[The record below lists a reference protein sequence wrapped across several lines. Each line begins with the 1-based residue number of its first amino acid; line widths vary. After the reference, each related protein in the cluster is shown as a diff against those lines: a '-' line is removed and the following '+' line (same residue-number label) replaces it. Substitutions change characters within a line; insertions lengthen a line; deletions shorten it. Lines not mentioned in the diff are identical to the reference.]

1 MAETMTNA
9 DNFWLHMDHPTN
21 LMVITGIMEFKET
34 LDYDQASSILENRL
48 CAFDRFKQRV
58 VMPISGVGAA
68 SWEFDPFF
76 DIRSHF
82 HRVALPG
89 DGGKQELER
98 MVSDLMTIPMDR
110 SKPLWSCHLIENYN
124 KGCAL
129 FFRLHHC
136 IADGISL
143 VYVMLSTA
151 DKEPGG
157 TPVFGDAPKKRK
169 KKWTPP
175 SFIPAGQ
182 LLTNVSGVIDKTQFV
197 GGKLIDEWSK
207 VISNPSYV
215 KQLAKTTTNLSVDTA
230 TVLGKL
236 AMMPSDPKTAL
247 KGPLKVRK
255 RVAWTNL
262 ISLAK
267 VKTVSKAVDA
277 TVNDVLIATVAGA
290 LRRYLIFRGD
300 RTNKT
305 ELRAAIPVNV
315 REPGTAFELG
325 NKFSLVF
332 LALPVYIED
341 PILRLREVKKRM
353 DYLKQSPD
361 AFIAFMVL
369 SALGISSASIAK
381 TASNFFA
388 NKASTVMTNVPGPR
402 EALYFAG
409 KKIEN
414 YIGWVPRTGRVGMGI
429 SIFSYAGKV
438 GVGLVTDEGLV
449 PDPDTILKY
458 FEEEFD
464 SLYAISKT
472 GKVDIRPL
480 VEDGRDTSAAK
491 SVKPKTVKKISKA
504 ASSEKTEICKAQTK
518 SGNPCKN
525 NVNIFFDHAAF
536 FYQPPISFLLA
547 PHEAGIEI
555 MRQVVAL

>member
-34 LDYDQASSILENRL
+34 IDYDQASKTLEERL

-68 SWEFDPFF
+68 SWEIDPYF

-82 HRVALPG
+82 QRVALPQP
-89 DGGKQELER
+89 GGKAELQR
-98 MVSDLMTIPMDR
+98 MCSDLMTVPMDR
-110 SKPLWSCHLIENYN
+110 TKPLWSCHLIENYK

-143 VYVMLSTA
+143 VYVLLSTA
-151 DKEPGG
+151 DKEPSG
-157 TPVFGDAPKKRK
+157 TPLFGDKHRRRK
-169 KKWTPP
+169 KKWSPP

-182 LLTNVSGVIDKTQFV
+182 MLTSVSGVIDKSQVV
-197 GGKLIDEWSK
+197 GEKLIEEWSK
-207 VISNPSYV
+207 VMTKPSYI
-215 KQLAKTTTNLSVDTA
+215 KNLAKSTTNLSLDTA

-247 KGPLKVRK
+247 RGKLKVRK
-255 RVAWTNL
+255 QVAWTNL

-267 VKTVSKAVDA
+267 VKTISKAVDA
-277 TVNDVLIATVAGA
+277 TINDVLIASVAGA
-290 LRRYLIFRGD
+290 LRRYLIFRGN
-300 RTNKT
+300 RTSKT
-305 ELRAAIPVNV
+305 ELRAAIPVNI

-353 DYLKQSPD
+353 DHLKQSPD
-361 AFIAFMVL
+361 AYVAFMVL
-369 SALGISSASIAK
+369 SALGISSANIAT

-402 EALYFAG
+402 EPLYFAG

-414 YIGWVPRTGRVGMGI
+414 FIGWVPRTGRVGMGI

-438 GVGLVTDEGLV
+438 GIGLVTDEGLI
-449 PDPDTILKY
+449 PDPDMILKY
-458 FEEEFD
+458 FEDEFE
-464 SLYAISKT
+464 SLFEISKT
-472 GKVDIRPL
+472 GKVDIKPL
-480 VEDGRDTSAAK
+480 VVGSKKKAQVK
-491 SVKPKTVKKISKA
+491 SVKSAKKKSSSKKKEPEVA
-504 ASSEKTEICKAQTK
+504 PASASKPGICTAQTK
-518 SGNPCKN
+518 SGQLCKN
-525 NVNIFFDHAAF
+525 KSV
-536 FYQPPISFLLA
+536 
-547 PHEAGIEI
+547 AGSEYCR
-555 MRQVVAL
+555 MHQDSAKK

>member
-21 LMVITGIMEFKET
+21 LMIITGIMEFKET
-34 LDYDQASSILENRL
+34 LDYDQVSLTLENRL

-58 VMPISGVGAA
+58 ITPISGVGVA
-68 SWEFDPFF
+68 SWEVDPFF

-82 HRVALPG
+82 HQVALPG
-89 DGGKQELER
+89 AGGKTELQR
-98 MVSDLMTIPMDR
+98 MCSDLMTIPMDR
-110 SKPLWSCHLIENYN
+110 TKPLWSCHLIENYK

-143 VYVMLSTA
+143 VYVLLSTA
-151 DKEPGG
+151 DKEPNG
-157 TPVFGDAPKKRK
+157 TPLFGDKPKKRK
-169 KKWTPP
+169 KKWAPP

-182 LLTNVSGVIDKTQFV
+182 LMTSVTGVIDKTQLV
-197 GGKLIDEWSK
+197 GGKLIDEWVK
-207 VISNPSYV
+207 VISKPSYV
-215 KQLAKTTTNLSVDTA
+215 KQLAKTTTSLSVDTA

-236 AMMPSDPKTAL
+236 AMMPSDPKTSL
-247 KGPLKVRK
+247 RGPLKVRK

-277 TVNDVLIATVAGA
+277 TINDVLIATVAGA
-290 LRRYLIFRGD
+290 LRRYLIRRGD

-332 LALPVYIED
+332 LALPVYIDD

-353 DYLKQSPD
+353 DHLKQSPD

-402 EALYFAG
+402 EPLYFAG

-414 YIGWVPRTGRVGMGI
+414 FIGWVPRTGRVGMGI

-438 GVGLVTDEGLV
+438 GIGLVTDEGLV
-449 PDPDTILKY
+449 PDPDTILNY

-464 SLYAISKT
+464 ALFDISKT
-472 GKVDIRPL
+472 GKVDIQPL
-480 VEDGRDTSAAK
+480 VVDSTKKAAAK
-491 SVKPKTVKKISKA
+491 SVKPETKKTPPQKTKKVSKKA
-504 ASSEKTEICKAQTK
+504 ASNTPGICIAQTK
-518 SGNPCKN
+518 SGKPCKN
-525 NVNIFFDHAAF
+525 RSVPGSKYCRMHKK
-536 FYQPPISFLLA
+536 
-547 PHEAGIEI
+547 
-555 MRQVVAL
+555 